1 MTLTSAAWNLLDCH
15 VTKKGTVSIGLGW
28 VGEGLGHSLESRV
41 SPYETGGI
49 GLIPLVGTVNG
60 LPGSPSWPAEP
71 FILD

>member
-1 MTLTSAAWNLLDCH
+1 MGGGRIRAQSGVQGAAA
-15 VTKKGTVSIGLGW
+15 
-28 VGEGLGHSLESRV
+28 
-41 SPYETGGI
+41 YETGGI